1 MPSEALQLER
11 LVETR
16 KSAAQRPKPQ
26 GFSLTY
32 PSHHF
37 PVDLSDFF
45 DDMVP
50 ALQDHAQ
57 SPRTPRLSRLCQEHR
72 CQPRTRLMGRAG
84 KAKSRVA
91 PPKPCWR
98 TGRRGRSD
106 IRPQRA
112 ARVSRRIS
120 GSSRRDRMT
129 RSYHGQ
135 PTREASSALGQ
146 ATDKPRSSDRIS
158 LGHNPAGFRRDL
170 PAAHRRRAFLLWPQ
184 STFGRPLKRRLLRL
198 SFDKVRATWPPGLSA
213 SDARPPGWQPAHR
226 EFPTKTRCE
235 RGYSQAAAVVGRTS
249 TRPTIAA
256 QAMTPSPMMMM
267 PRTTVSIMS
276 ISWYA
281 RGGAAT
287 APSRSGGAP
296 RRARWTDPP
305 RYSGGLPAAR
315 RIVRAPNGSRTGCA
329 AERACCPRLSRKPSR
344 SRISARWA
352 STNARAAN
360 SCFTLGSVK
369 PCAS

>member
-11 LVETR
+11 LVDDPKIR
-16 KSAAQRPKPQ
+16 RAAAK
-26 GFSLTY
+26 T
-32 PSHHF
+32 
-37 PVDLSDFF
+37 
-45 DDMVP
+45 
-50 ALQDHAQ
+50 
-57 SPRTPRLSRLCQEHR
+57 SRLFAYLPPAPPISRISSTRWYRRSRITLNRLELIGFRLWQEHR

-98 TGRRGRSD
+98 TGRRGRAD

-146 ATDKPRSSDRIS
+146 ATDKPRSSGRIS

-170 PAAHRRRAFLLWPQ
+170 PAAYWRRAFLLWPQ

-198 SFDKVRATWPPGLSA
+198 SFDKVRATWPPGLSG
-213 SDARPPGWQPAHR
+213 SDARPPRWQPAHR
-226 EFPTKTRCE
+226 EFTTKTRCE

-256 QAMTPSPMMMM
+256 QAMTPSPIMMM

-296 RRARWTDPP
+296 GRARWTDPP